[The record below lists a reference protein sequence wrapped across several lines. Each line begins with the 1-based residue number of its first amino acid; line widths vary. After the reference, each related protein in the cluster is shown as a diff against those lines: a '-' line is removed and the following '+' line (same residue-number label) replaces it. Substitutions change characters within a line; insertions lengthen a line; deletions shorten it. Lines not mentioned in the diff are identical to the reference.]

1 MSLENAEGVEHEALL
16 VFAPL
21 HKRALGVAVGS
32 ACALILFLVTAI
44 YLLRDPARPIALGLL
59 GQYFYGYSLTWAGAL
74 IGSAWA
80 FMTGFVAGWFMAFV
94 RNLVL
99 ALSLFFVRTRAEL
112 AASRD
117 FLDHI

>member
-1 MSLENAEGVEHEALL
+1 MTSENAEGFEQEALL

-21 HKRALGVAVGS
+21 HKRALGFGIGV
-32 ACALILFLVTAI
+32 ACALGVFAVTAI
-44 YLLRDPARPIALGLL
+44 YLLRDPETPVALGLL
-59 GQYFYGYSLTWAGAL
+59 GQYFYGYDVSWVGAL
-74 IGSAWA
+74 IGAAWA
-80 FMTGFVAGWFMAFV
+80 FMVGFVAGWFIAFT

-99 ALSLFFVRTRAEL
+99 ALSIFLVRTRAEL